1 MSDKRPIGLLDS
13 GLGGLTVTK
22 EVINQMSNEDIVFI
36 GDEARMPYGTKTK
49 EQIIDYTRELVKYLI
64 SQDVKVI
71 IYACNTATANALPT
85 LRKEFSIPMF
95 GVIEPGAITASR
107 ATKTKHVGVIGTE
120 ATINSRSYSK
130 AIDDIDPSIDVLGVP
145 AQEFVSIVE
154 NDEADTEKSQKIIT
168 DTLKPYCDDRYDT
181 LVLGCTHFPMLKTQ
195 IIKAL
200 GDKKTLVDS
209 GVETVSYVRDYL
221 RMNDM
226 LTNAKG
232 KADIKLHA
240 TGGIDEFKR
249 LGKEW
254 LSGIEI
260 NEISLVDLG
269 ENK

>member
-22 EVINQMSNEDIVFI
+22 EVIKQMSNEDIVFI
-36 GDEARMPYGTKTK
+36 GDEARMPYGLKTK
-49 EQIIDYTRELVKYLI
+49 EQIIEYTRELVKYLI

-85 LRKEFSIPMF
+85 LKKEFSIPMF

-107 ATKTKHVGVIGTE
+107 DTKTNNVGVIGTK
-120 ATINSRSYSK
+120 ATINSKSYSK
-130 AIDDIDPSIDVLGVP
+130 AIDDIDPNINVLGVP

-154 NDEADTEKSQKIIT
+154 NDEAETKQAQELIT
-168 DTLKPYCDDRYDT
+168 DTLKPFLNNKYDT
-181 LVLGCTHFPMLKTQ
+181 LVLGCTHFPMLRSQ
-195 IIKAL
+195 IVEAL
-200 GDKKTLVDS
+200 GNEITLVDS
-209 GVETVSYVRDYL
+209 GIETVSYVRDYL

-226 LTNAKG
+226 LTDTKDS
-232 KADIKLHA
+232 DIRLHA

-249 LGKEW
+249 LSKEW
-254 LSGIEI
+254 LAGTKID
-260 NEISLVDLG
+260 EISLVNLG